1 MGGYDF
7 LIEDCATVADDG
19 PARPPWLVL
28 VTDDNPDMIA
38 VTRAVLNGCRFE
50 GRTIEVL
57 EAHSAAEARQ
67 ILERRPDVA
76 VILLDVVM
84 ETDDAG
90 LRLVSTI
97 RDDLHMRALRII
109 LRTGQPGF
117 APERDVIQRY
127 DINDY
132 RLKAELTSHSL
143 YTSVVAALRGYAEIT
158 ARIRAEQE
166 ALLAARSKSQ
176 FVASMSHE
184 LRTPLNAIIGFAE
197 ILVYGGANSDD
208 ITDFS
213 AAIRDN
219 GLRLLGI
226 VNALLDMAAIDA
238 GRYQLREQVTVV
250 DEWVAAGIAAASER
264 AMAAGVTL
272 AVTSSPDVSM
282 LLADSAALS
291 QILDNLLSNA
301 IKFSQRGGDVD
312 LVITLSENGSPTF
325 AVIDHGIGIPSDR
338 LRELFQP
345 FTQID
350 GGFSRHFEGIGLGLT
365 IVKGLVTLHGGTIE
379 VASTE
384 GQGTTMTV
392 TFPAHRLIVG

>member
-1 MGGYDF
+1 
-7 LIEDCATVADDG
+7 
-19 PARPPWLVL
+19 
-28 VTDDNPDMIA
+28 
-38 VTRAVLNGCRFE
+38 
-50 GRTIEVL
+50 
-57 EAHSAAEARQ
+57 
-67 ILERRPDVA
+67 
-76 VILLDVVM
+76 
-84 ETDDAG
+84 
-90 LRLVSTI
+90 
-97 RDDLHMRALRII
+97 
-109 LRTGQPGF
+109 
-117 APERDVIQRY
+117 
-127 DINDY
+127 
-132 RLKAELTSHSL
+132 
-143 YTSVVAALRGYAEIT
+143 
-158 ARIRAEQE
+158 
-166 ALLAARSKSQ
+166 
-176 FVASMSHE
+176 
-184 LRTPLNAIIGFAE
+184 
-197 ILVYGGANSDD
+197 
-208 ITDFS
+208 
-213 AAIRDN
+213 
-219 GLRLLGI
+219 
-226 VNALLDMAAIDA
+226 MAAIDA